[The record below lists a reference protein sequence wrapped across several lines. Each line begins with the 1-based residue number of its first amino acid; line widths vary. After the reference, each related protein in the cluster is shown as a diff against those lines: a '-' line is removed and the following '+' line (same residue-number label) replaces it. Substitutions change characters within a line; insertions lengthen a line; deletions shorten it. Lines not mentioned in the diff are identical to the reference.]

1 MSRVNFNQILEKKY
15 MIQILNLRFEN
26 ENEF

>member
-1 MSRVNFNQILEKKY
+1 MSRENFNQILEKKNI
-15 MIQILNLRFEN
+15 IQILNLRFEN

>member
-15 MIQILNLRFEN
+15 IIQILNLRFEN

>member
-1 MSRVNFNQILEKKY
+1 MSRVNFNQILEEKNK
-15 MIQILNLRFEN
+15 IQILNLRVEN